1 MLAPM
6 TRPPS
11 RINKKQIVAY
21 LAEELAADAHR
32 LRKHKNITLQE
43 FIAEAVNSAAAAHGR
58 PPLLKVSRVRIINRK
73 RSVAKASESKSLAS
87 SRNGKIRLAGWFEK
101 RDVERVARFKSEM
114 GINIE
119 RLIEQGIH
127 LMIDQASE

>member
-11 RINKKQIVAY
+11 RVNKKQIVAFINQD
-21 LAEELAADAHR
+21 LAADAQL
-32 LRKHKNITLQE
+32 LRKQKNITLQE
-43 FIAEAVNSAAAAHGR
+43 FIAEAINLSAEFYGR

-73 RSVAKASESKSLAS
+73 RSVAKASESETIAS
-87 SRNGKIRLAGWFEK
+87 SRNGKIRIAGWFDK
-101 RDVERVARFKSEM
+101 RDVERVYRFKSEM

-127 LMIDQASE
+127 LLIAKVAN